1 MYSTHNKGKL
11 VIAERFIRI
20 LKNKTYKYMT
30 AISKNVYINELDD
43 VVKKYNNTFHSAIK
57 IKPADVKSKT
67 YIDSSKEIDN
77 KNPKFKFGDTVRISK
92 YKKMKK
98 LLEHF
103 MKTNC
108 KSKRV

>member
-1 MYSTHNKGKL
+1 
-11 VIAERFIRI
+11 
-20 LKNKTYKYMT
+20 MT

-43 VVKKYNNTFHSAIK
+43 VINKYNNTFHSTIK

-67 YIDSSKEIDN
+67 FIDSSKEIDK
-77 KNPKFKFGDTVRISK
+77 KNPKFKFGDTVRTSK